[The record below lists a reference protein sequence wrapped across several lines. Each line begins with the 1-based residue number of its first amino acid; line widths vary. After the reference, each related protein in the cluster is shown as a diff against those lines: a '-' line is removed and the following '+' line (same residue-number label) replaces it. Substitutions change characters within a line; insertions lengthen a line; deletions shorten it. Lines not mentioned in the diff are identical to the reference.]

1 MYYSVFRPFARSG
14 FPLVVR
20 FPFIWAGP
28 AYGTP
33 TVPRV
38 FVDFLSVPTANFWDI
53 NHNFGAT
60 TPPPLFL
67 QFIIYTIPYNVVTL
81 ATNK

>member
-14 FPLVVR
+14 FPLAVR

-38 FVDFLSVPTANFWDI
+38 FVDFLSVPTANFRDI

-60 TPPPLFL
+60 TPLLFFTTYSSL
-67 QFIIYTIPYNVVTL
+67 FTL
-81 ATNK
+81 SHTTSLR

>member
-14 FPLVVR
+14 FPLAVR

-33 TVPRV
+33 TVTRV
-38 FVDFLSVPTANFWDI
+38 FVDFISVPTANFRDI
-53 NHNFGAT
+53 NHNFGAITPLLYLRLAVDYLHYLIT
-60 TPPPLFL
+60 TS
-67 QFIIYTIPYNVVTL
+67 
-81 ATNK
+81 